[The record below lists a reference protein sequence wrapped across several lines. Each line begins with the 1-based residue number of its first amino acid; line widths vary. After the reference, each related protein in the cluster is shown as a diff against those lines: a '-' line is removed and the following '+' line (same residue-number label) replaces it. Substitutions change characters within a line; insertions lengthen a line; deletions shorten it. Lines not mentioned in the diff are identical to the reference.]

1 MAIEDYR
8 VSKSRAGKKYWW
20 WHIANICPFTW
31 PSSVPMTCYEA
42 VEWNDTE
49 ASVTFE
55 LWGRTASKHIIGQL
69 EGMWAN
75 VDTLLIFDFARKR
88 THSETE
94 LWYVWLV
101 VKIGFDEYM
110 SHMFAI
116 LIIGCDGNFENT
128 YVVLNNISKA
138 TQTHTCGSWCHYIT
152 NLVQVVHTY
161 LQIKCKHYISKY
173 YIVIRPSVLYNGKSC
188 SFFERIFRVN

>member
-1 MAIEDYR
+1 MR
-8 VSKSRAGKKYWW
+8 RQR
-20 WHIANICPFTW
+20 
-31 PSSVPMTCYEA
+31 
-42 VEWNDTE
+42 WNDTD

-55 LWGRTASKHIIGQL
+55 LWGSTASKHIIGQL
-69 EGMWAN
+69 EGVWAN
-75 VDTLLIFDFARKR
+75 VDTVLIFASARKR

-101 VKIGFDEYM
+101 VRIGFDEYM

-128 YVVLNNISKA
+128 YVVLNNISIS

-161 LQIKCKHYISKY
+161 LQIKCKHDISKLHCGSSVS
-173 YIVIRPSVLYNGKSC
+173 VI
-188 SFFERIFRVN
+188 